1 MFQFFQHL
9 ASRLQS
15 WKSKWKRHHS
25 RARRP
30 LTLGRK
36 ITSPRWT
43 SRETT
48 TNSWPKNHKS
58 QVDVARDDHQTLGQ
72 KNTSPRWIS
81 RQTTTKY
88 LAVFRHLW
96 FFLDFPRARWPP
108 STWSFSDTCHFFST
122 LLAQDD
128 LQGLCRKKNG
138 NFSDTTCV
146 IFLTPLEIFIGA
158 SSFISPTKNLEN
170 ENVTQDDHQGLGQ
183 IKKAESTPKSQLCLW
198 VKFEPVFSIWTTCLT
213 DKTNHPVKRAESQ

>member
-1 MFQFFQHL
+1 MKTKSF
-9 ASRLQS
+9 SRQ
-15 WKSKWKRHHS
+15 
-25 RARRP
+25 
-30 LTLGRK
+30 T
-36 ITSPRWT
+36 TSNTWL
-43 SRETT
+43 
-48 TNSWPKNHKS
+48 KNHKS
-58 QVDVARDDHQTLGQ
+58 QVNVAPDDHQTLGQ

-96 FFLDFPRARWPP
+96 FFLDFPRARRPP
-108 STWSFSDTCHFFST
+108 RT
-122 LLAQDD
+122 LP
-128 LQGLCRKKNG
+128 KKNG
-138 NFSDTTCV
+138 NFSDTTWV
-146 IFLTPLEIFIGA
+146 IFLTPLEPLIRA